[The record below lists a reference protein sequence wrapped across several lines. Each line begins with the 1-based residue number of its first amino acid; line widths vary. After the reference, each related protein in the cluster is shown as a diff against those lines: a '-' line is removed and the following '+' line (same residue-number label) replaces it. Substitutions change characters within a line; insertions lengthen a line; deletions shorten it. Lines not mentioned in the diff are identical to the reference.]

1 MWCFFILKE
10 NVIQGIVARS
20 ESKDFYVFSD
30 KDHSIVRCTLK
41 GKFKKDFNLKKDKL
55 YNTDFAVVGDS
66 VLFDMNDDGTGVIY
80 EILERKN
87 HLSRKAIKTR
97 GSSYRGERLE
107 QVIASNIDNLF
118 IIVSTLE
125 PDFNNKTLDRFLVAC
140 ESSHIKTNIIINKT
154 DLADEATLNQWANL
168 YKEIGYR
175 VFLTSTINSSGF
187 TDLAK
192 YLKGKKNLFWGQ
204 SGVGKSSLLN
214 LLYPNLNL
222 KVGEVSNY
230 TSKGTHTTVTTVMIY
245 VGDETYI
252 LDTPGVREI
261 DPFGIR
267 KEDLGHYFKEFEN
280 YINNC
285 RFNTCTHHHEPDCA
299 IIKALENGKVSYER
313 YDSYLRILE
322 TVEKDINF

>member
-1 MWCFFILKE
+1 
-10 NVIQGIVARS
+10 
-20 ESKDFYVFSD
+20 
-30 KDHSIVRCTLK
+30 
-41 GKFKKDFNLKKDKL
+41 
-55 YNTDFAVVGDS
+55 
-66 VLFDMNDDGTGVIY
+66 
-80 EILERKN
+80 
-87 HLSRKAIKTR
+87 
-97 GSSYRGERLE
+97 
-107 QVIASNIDNLF
+107 
-118 IIVSTLE
+118 
-125 PDFNNKTLDRFLVAC
+125 
-140 ESSHIKTNIIINKT
+140 
-154 DLADEATLNQWANL
+154 
-168 YKEIGYR
+168 
-175 VFLTSTINSSGF
+175 
-187 TDLAK
+187 
-192 YLKGKKNLFWGQ
+192 
-204 SGVGKSSLLN
+204 

-267 KEDLGHYFKEFEN
+267 KEDLGHYFKEFEK